1 MKNPMKNSFTHREF
15 RECFWSVFLRFFF
28 TSGAIFFLDFSSFF
42 SSDYSHGFYLIWHM
56 ERKCFG
62 SFFDKY
68 TKTKDIFERDEN
80 SCSKNFQN
88 SRISLL
94 CLEFSK
100 ANQTRRTRFWFIW
113 YLFWY
118 CSTFFSDTK
127 DIFFTNSRFEKDWTI
142 FNSEGFRII
151 FDIFRII
158 MISAIFFLYFYVLLQ
173 IENII
178 HLFFCFCEKLNF

>member
-1 MKNPMKNSFTHREF
+1 VFL
-15 RECFWSVFLRFFF
+15 ECFFEIFF

-42 SSDYSHGFYLIWHM
+42 SSDYSHGFYLIWHL

-80 SCSKNFQN
+80 SCSKIFQN

-113 YLFWY
+113 YLFWLQY
-118 CSTFFSDTK
+118 FFFGHK
-127 DIFFTNSRFEKDWTI
+127 RYFFHKFQIWKRLNNFQLQRF
-142 FNSEGFRII
+142 S
-151 FDIFRII
+151 
-158 MISAIFFLYFYVLLQ
+158 Y
-173 IENII
+173 NIGTY
-178 HLFFCFCEKLNF
+178 LE